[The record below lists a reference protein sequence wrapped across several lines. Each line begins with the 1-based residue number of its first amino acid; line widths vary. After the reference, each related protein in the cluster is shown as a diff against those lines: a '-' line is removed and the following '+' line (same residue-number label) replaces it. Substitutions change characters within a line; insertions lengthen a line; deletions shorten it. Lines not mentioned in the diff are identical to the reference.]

1 MNDKLYLRLNQT
13 GESKKLEAQI
23 RMNDKILNEYIP
35 SNTNRYKHILGVVDR
50 MEQLLEQITVY
61 ENYKPLLIQSA
72 YLHDIGY
79 SDRLNKH
86 RFHPLDGAIFAQQM
100 GFPKAVI
107 AAVLFHSGACESA
120 KETRNDLFPT
130 YSLNYDWLDKT
141 DHLFIDLVTYCD
153 LHTSPIGKVITFEER
168 IQEIVDRYGEQHEVS
183 QSMIKNMTN
192 FKKSIQRVEKLAIN

>member
-1 MNDKLYLRLNQT
+1 MNDKFYLCLNQA
-13 GESKKLEAQI
+13 GESKELKARI

-35 SNTNRYKHILGVVDR
+35 SETNRYQHILGVADR
-50 MEQLLEQITVY
+50 MKQLLEQITVN
-61 ENYKPLLIQSA
+61 ETDKRLLIQAA

-86 RFHPLDGAIFAQQM
+86 HFHPLDGAIFAQQM
-100 GFPKAVI
+100 NFPKPVI
-107 AAVLFHSGACESA
+107 AAVLFHSGAYESV

-130 YSLNYDWLDKT
+130 YSLNDDLLDKT

-153 LHTSPIGKVITFEER
+153 LHTSPLGKEIPFEER
-168 IQEIVDRYGEQHEVS
+168 IQDIVDRYGEHHEVS

-192 FKKSIQRVEKLAIN
+192 FKKTIQRVEKLITR